1 MKKIYIAPETN
12 IYKVN
17 VVSMMATSFGT
28 IEDTPDG
35 DLELSREENT
45 DNTFPQNST
54 VVLGYLPV
62 KLIPVSSNGVMKRC
76 AKLLL
81 IDRAVCD
88 DLQGVMEM
96 LFIFQP
102 GAE

>member
-35 DLELSREENT
+35 DLDRSREENT
-45 DNTFPQNST
+45 DNTGNNR
-54 VVLGYLPV
+54 
-62 KLIPVSSNGVMKRC
+62 SNIWDN
-76 AKLLL
+76 AW
-81 IDRAVCD
+81 
-88 DLQGVMEM
+88 
-96 LFIFQP
+96 
-102 GAE
+102 

>member
-45 DNTFPQNST
+45 DNTGNNR
-54 VVLGYLPV
+54 
-62 KLIPVSSNGVMKRC
+62 SNIWDN
-76 AKLLL
+76 AW
-81 IDRAVCD
+81 
-88 DLQGVMEM
+88 
-96 LFIFQP
+96 
-102 GAE
+102 

>member
-45 DNTFPQNST
+45 DNTDINRNN
-54 VVLGYLPV
+54 
-62 KLIPVSSNGVMKRC
+62 IWDN
-76 AKLLL
+76 AW
-81 IDRAVCD
+81 
-88 DLQGVMEM
+88 
-96 LFIFQP
+96 
-102 GAE
+102 